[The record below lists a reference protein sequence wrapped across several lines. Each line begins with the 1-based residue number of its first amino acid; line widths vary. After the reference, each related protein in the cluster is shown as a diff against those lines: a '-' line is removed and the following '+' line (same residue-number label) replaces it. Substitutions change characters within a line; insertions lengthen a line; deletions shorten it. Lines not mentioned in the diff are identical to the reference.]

1 MHPIIESMKNGII
14 VSCQARPGNPLRGA
28 EHMAAMAEAAEIGGA
43 VAIRAD
49 GIADITE
56 IKKRVKVP
64 IIGIY
69 KTEPSPEI
77 PYITP
82 DFEHAKAIADLGVEI
97 IALDAT
103 LRPRPDNTDVAKLI
117 KRIKDE
123 LGTLVMADI
132 ATFEEGVA
140 AAEVG
145 ADIVA
150 TTLSGYTTYTPFT
163 KEPDYELIRRLK
175 SEIDVPIIAEG
186 RFVSPED
193 VAKGIR
199 CGAHAVVIGK
209 AITNITFSTDRFIK
223 EASALLGKE

>member
-1 MHPIIESMKNGII
+1 MHPIIESLKNGII

-49 GIADITE
+49 GVADIPE
-56 IKKRVKVP
+56 IKKRVKIPV
-64 IIGIY
+64 IGIY

-103 LRPRPDNTDVAKLI
+103 LRPRPDGTDVAKLI

-163 KEPDYELIRRLK
+163 KEPDFELIRRLK